1 MVYFFYGA
9 EPFLLGQKVNK
20 EIERYRAK
28 HKSGMNFGR
37 FDFAQEG
44 GFENLKNFIS
54 VYSMF
59 LEKKLAIIEN
69 LFDASPVIQEKFVQ
83 YLEAGN
89 LAKDEEG
96 FLIIVQ
102 ELRLNE
108 EKKAKEKYVLKNFSR
123 ELFKKLTSKTINSE
137 EFNSLS
143 GVRLEA
149 WIKNE
154 VAAQGA
160 KIELPAIKKLAA
172 AVGSDL
178 WQMTNEINKLT
189 AFSGQ
194 KAVIKDQDID
204 NLVKA
209 RIESDVF
216 KTIDALAARQ
226 KVAAFKFLYRNLT
239 QGESEISLLGMLA
252 YQFRNLVLVK
262 SQLEQGVPFYGLQNK
277 LKMHPFVLRKTFEQS
292 KNFSYAA
299 LKKIYER
306 LAEIDLA
313 IKSGQVE
320 PRAALDLVVAE
331 IAG

>member
-1 MVYFFYGA
+1 MIYFFYGA
-9 EPFLLGQKVNK
+9 EPFLLKQKVNK

-37 FDFAQEG
+37 FDFGQDGA
-44 GFENLKNFIS
+44 FEALKNFAGA
-54 VYSMF
+54 YSMF
-59 LEKKLAIIEN
+59 SEKKLAIIEN
-69 LFDASPVIQEKFVQ
+69 LFEAPKVVQENFLQ
-83 YLEAGN
+83 YLDSGN
-89 LAKDEEG
+89 LAKDEER

-108 EKKAKEKYVLKNFSR
+108 ERKAKEKYVLKDFAR
-123 ELFKKLTSKTINSE
+123 VLFKKLTAKTINNE
-137 EFNSLS
+137 EFNLLA
-143 GVRLEA
+143 GARLEA

-154 VAAQGA
+154 VVAQGG
-160 KIELPAIKKLAA
+160 KIELAAIRKLAG

-178 WQMTNEINKLT
+178 WQMTNEINKLIS
-189 AFSGQ
+189 FSGQ
-194 KAVIKDQDID
+194 RLVISDQDID
-204 NLVKA
+204 KLVRAK
-209 RIESDVF
+209 IDSDVF

-226 KVAAFKFLYRNLT
+226 KVAAFKFLYRNLA

-262 SQLEQGVPFYGLQNK
+262 SQLERGVPFYSLQK
-277 LKMHPFVLRKTFEQS
+277 KIKMHPFVLRKTFEQS
-292 KNFSYAA
+292 KNFSFAV

-320 PRAALDLVVAE
+320 PRAALDLLVAE